1 METEQE
7 FVRDL
12 DFVVQKYLIGSDKE
26 ARKPK
31 IIKDNFELIFGNL
44 KEIAEFHRT

>member
-12 DFVVQKYLIGSDKE
+12 DFVVQKYMLGSETK
-26 ARKPK
+26 KVTK
-31 IIKDNFELIFGNL
+31 KVKDNFEYVFGNL
-44 KEIAEFHRT
+44 NEIAEFHRT